1 MCARVKNGRLCILFA
16 KHEIDLR
23 SIYDVNPMRMKNVT
37 YFPIKKIIKTERD
50 AVRADRVKTDSCPEI
65 FLQSFEKLI
74 TLSKKSSSTFM
85 QLNLIQCHH

>member
-37 YFPIKKIIKTERD
+37 YFPIKKFIKTERD

-65 FLQSFEKLI
+65 FLQRDR
-74 TLSKKSSSTFM
+74 KSVV
-85 QLNLIQCHH
+85 